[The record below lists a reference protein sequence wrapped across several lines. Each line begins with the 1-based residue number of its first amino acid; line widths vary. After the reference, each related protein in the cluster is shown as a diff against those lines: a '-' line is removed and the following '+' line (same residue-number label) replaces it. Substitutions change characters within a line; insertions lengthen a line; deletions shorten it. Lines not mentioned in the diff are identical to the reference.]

1 MELENH
7 SKVQVRESRCDMKA
21 YVNNCVVGRTERLH
35 VTDDPG
41 IFTTASR
48 LLPVPVVKVDRLVE
62 RFSEGD
68 LRLSHDDGAVVLA
81 SHSLSVDLEVELA
94 HAGSHRLLD
103 VVIEPDPAL
112 KL

>member
-1 MELENH
+1 
-7 SKVQVRESRCDMKA
+7 MKA
-21 YVNNCVVGRTERLH
+21 YVNNCVVGRSERLH

-41 IFTTASR
+41 IFTTAST
-48 LLPVPVVKVDRLVE
+48 LLPVPVVEVDRLIE